1 MHEKLVHAGF
11 RVHLQV
17 YGRNIEGVNVRVLI
31 KRGWFPVASSTA
43 STVSKA
49 LCDAYRLAMPSSKDS
64 SGAARSPESLE

>member
-1 MHEKLVHAGF
+1 MHEKLVRAGF

-17 YGRNIEGVNVRVLI
+17 YGRHIEGVNVRVLI

-49 LCDAYRLAMPSSKDS
+49 FYDAFQIAMPSSTPQN
-64 SGAARSPESLE
+64 RSTD